1 MRFKQ
6 DGGVMPP
13 STHNKGLNMNAAKLL
28 AASAVFAVATAAT
41 TASAGA
47 TYSIEDAGGTLA
59 ITVDADGATLD
70 ASQVVAG
77 VTNIVKRGPG
87 TLVAS
92 AISSYEGDFDIEEG
106 IWQCKVSGDFGKTST
121 SASAGT
127 VHVRDGASIECVS
140 PSSTT
145 NPGMLEG
152 KTVHLYG
159 AAADGTSGKIVLSAA
174 TTMGWKGF
182 GTKMTIILHDD
193 ATFSSAK
200 RFTMFGTFDLG
211 GHALSLAGRQQFDLG
226 GTVTNGGSLVVKGST
241 TLMVQQ
247 NPLVFASDCAA
258 TGLVRVE
265 SGATLNLKV
274 EGVAANGWTLQNDGG
289 ALTCNAVKWPTD
301 TTIGVWDG
309 PVVFSGSAKV
319 ANYGA
324 HNSGNAGQ
332 YNVTNTVF
340 NLSGAISGTSGSLA
354 IGPGWLN
361 LHGPAANAY
370 TRAVTV
376 RGKSSNQVPN
386 GQNAQPVLSG
396 SGGIGVWNGASV
408 FPDASSITLND
419 SARIEFMDD
428 TASTV
433 GALRFVGDTS
443 TFTGD
448 PGDDTQSI
456 KGGSAMARPTIAGL
470 TKTGTNTLVIATPA
484 RFAGPAAISNGTL
497 RIAKNYQF
505 GNAGLNETHYVPTTS
520 TYNWLFNQFYKPPA
534 YAGTGTNTS
543 YDTKTSGGE
552 DRTTRE
558 DNGTIETGPRRCCS
572 ADGWTSYS
580 GKCQGY
586 LYTGYVWNRTGAEVT
601 WQVLADN
608 EHRVYVYF
616 GEKNAGTE
624 LVFINSSSEKAQPQ
638 EVTLP
643 AGPTK
648 ICIWIV
654 ATSNGGTAKPYNY
667 DKLGLMYATNPNVAV
682 EDFDPENPDL
692 SAFRQMADSGAGEL
706 FTVDTLAPGDFP
718 IEDRIGKQPVFS
730 SLAFTHGAT
739 LDLDGNAEFFVK
751 DLAGSPAVMNVG
763 TLNVTNNWAIF
774 AADFPKADETVRHPM
789 TVDGALVFADGATF
803 SIDDKKAIARD
814 ADGFVVVTATDGITG
829 VPTAADPDCPVELI
843 MSGNSLLLR
852 RRIKPLVIVIR

>member
-1 MRFKQ
+1 MKKT
-6 DGGVMPP
+6 
-13 STHNKGLNMNAAKLL
+13 SILL
-28 AASAVFAVATAAT
+28 AALAATAAIF
-41 TASAGA
+41 APSALLAAA
-47 TYSIEDAGGTLA
+47 TYGTTDNDTVLVV
-59 ITVDADGATLD
+59 TVDTGETNTLD
-70 ASQVVAG
+70 TTQVTFG
-77 VTNIVKRGPG
+77 ITNIVKHGAG
-87 TLVAS
+87 TLVGA
-92 AISSYEGDFDIEEG
+92 AISDYEGDFDIEEG
-106 IWQCKVSGDFGKTST
+106 VWQCKVAGDFGKTST
-121 SASAGT
+121 SESAGT

-140 PSSTT
+140 TAA

-159 AAADGTSGKIVLSAA
+159 AAADGTSGKIVLSAS

-182 GTKMTIILHDD
+182 GTKMTVVLHDD

-226 GTVTNGGSLVVKGST
+226 GTVVNGGSLVVKGST

-247 NPLVFASDCAA
+247 DPLVFAADCAA

-289 ALTCNAVKWPTD
+289 ALTCNAVTWPTD
-301 TTIGVWDG
+301 TTIGVWNG

-340 NLSGAISGTSGSLA
+340 NLLGAISGTSGSLA

-361 LHGPAANAY
+361 LHGPSANTY

-376 RGKSSNQVPN
+376 RGKSSNQIPN

-396 SGGIGVWNGASV
+396 SGGIGIWNGASV

-456 KGGSAMARPTIAGL
+456 KGGSAMARPTIASL
-470 TKTGTNTLVIATPA
+470 SKTGTNTLVVASPA
-484 RFAGPAAISNGTL
+484 RFTGPAAISNGTL

-505 GNAGLNETHYVPTTS
+505 GNAGLNEVHYIS
-520 TYNWLFNQFYKPPA
+520 KGGSYNWLFNQFQKPSA
-534 YAGTGTNTS
+534 YAGPGADS
-543 YDTKTSGGE
+543 RYDDT
-552 DRTTRE
+552 RTVIT
-558 DNGTIETGPRRCCS
+558 DNGTIVTGPRRCCS
-572 ADGWTSYS
+572 ADGWTSYNN
-580 GKCQGY
+580 KCQGY
-586 LYTGYVWNRTGAEVT
+586 LYIGYVWNRTGAEAT

-624 LVFINSSSEKAQPQ
+624 LIFIKSSSEKATPQ

-648 ICIWIV
+648 ISIWVV
-654 ATSNGGTAKPYNY
+654 ATTTGGTAAPYNY
-667 DKLGLMYATNPNVAV
+667 NQLGLMYATSPNVAV
-682 EDFDPENPDL
+682 ADFDPENPDL
-692 SAFRQMADSGAGEL
+692 SAFRQMTDGGSGEL
-706 FTVDTLAPGDFP
+706 FTTDNIVFSPAERTANL
-718 IEDRIGKQPVFS
+718 PVFS
-730 SLAFTHGAT
+730 SLSFASGTT
-739 LDLDGNAEFFVK
+739 LDLDDNREFYVK
-751 DLAGSPAVMNVG
+751 ALAGSPKVVNAG
-763 TLNVTNNWAIF
+763 TFGITNNWTIL
-774 AADFPKADETVRHPM
+774 AADFPKDDDSVRNPM
-789 TVDGALVFADGATF
+789 TVAGALVFADGATF
-803 SIDDKKAIARD
+803 SVDDESAIALD
-814 ADGFVVVTATDGITG
+814 ADGFAVATATGGITG
-829 VPTAADPDCPVELI
+829 CPAPVDADSRVELI
-843 MSGNSLLLR
+843 VDGNRLLM
-852 RRIKPLVIVIR
+852 RRIEKPMVILFR